1 MQKTRGGKHSASRHS
16 ASRRRGHTKRH
27 RRRTRTPKATRFG
40 KLEKRVAGLANDTV
54 KLVPFVGR
62 PIDRFSRGL
71 LRDVRVTTG
80 RRN

>member
-1 MQKTRGGKHSASRHS
+1 MQKTRGGKHS